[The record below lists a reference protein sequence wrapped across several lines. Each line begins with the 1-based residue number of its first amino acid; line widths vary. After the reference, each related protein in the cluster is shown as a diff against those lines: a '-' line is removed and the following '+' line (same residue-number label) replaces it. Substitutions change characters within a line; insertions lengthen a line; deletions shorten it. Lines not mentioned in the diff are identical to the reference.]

1 MVATHACTI
10 LVVDDERDYVETLS
24 LLLQATGY
32 RVLTAADGQLA
43 LHAMRTHSVQVVLTD
58 LAMPVLDGFALL
70 RAIRAEPALSDAL
83 VMAVSGWG
91 GRDTHTR
98 CANAGFDA
106 FFVKPCDLRDL
117 MWTVATGVARQ
128 RVAAEPAPTATS
140 APPVG
145 GHRP

>member
-1 MVATHACTI
+1 MVDTQACTI
-10 LVVDDERDYVETLS
+10 LVVDDERDYVETLA

-32 RVLTAADGQLA
+32 RVLTAANGQLA
-43 LHAMRTHSVQVVLTD
+43 LQAMRTHSVQVVLTD
-58 LAMPVLDGFALL
+58 LAMPVLDGFSLL

-91 GRDTHTR
+91 GRDTHAR
-98 CANAGFDA
+98 CAHAGFDA

-128 RVAAEPAPTATS
+128 RVQGEQAPGTCV
-140 APPVG
+140 PPVA
-145 GHRP
+145 RRR